1 VRWSLMT
8 ATTLLLMGVPPALAQ
23 QPTPVQEPSFTRQEP
38 SPPPEHLQ
46 RPQAQGSANVEKTSV
61 VVKKDGEKIPASDAK
76 SSAPTKR
83 TVLSE
88 PLPAHVIT
96 RYALGRTPDGDF
108 CVREVTTRRDT
119 PMTEAEGTENS
130 EAIRFAN
137 AAGVARCPD
146 EEGATRSVTPAEV
159 AEPFVR
165 IIPMP
170 VPDPRIPPGHAIT
183 GLPAYLETRGTLSHR
198 VGPAPT
204 ALGPIEVH
212 ATGAYYVDWGDGS
225 PEEGPFPFE
234 GEAHPTGRI
243 LHTYRD
249 TGTYTVTVRVAWSA
263 DWRLGGDSGAVP
275 GLQTEA
281 SIPLEVRQLQAVRL
295 R

>member
-1 VRWSLMT
+1 MRWSLIAAT
-8 ATTLLLMGVPPALAQ
+8 ALVMLLGASVDAEVQGSSTTTQL
-23 QPTPVQEPSFTRQEP
+23 
-38 SPPPEHLQ
+38 PPESPAG
-46 RPQAQGSANVEKTSV
+46 RPGTVAGANEGFTGVRIENPGATSPSSESAAGSRTTR
-61 VVKKDGEKIPASDAK
+61 KIAS
-76 SSAPTKR
+76 R
-83 TVLSE
+83 Q
-88 PLPAHVIT
+88 LPAHVIT
-96 RYALGRTPDGDF
+96 RYALGRTPAGDF

-119 PMTEAEGTENS
+119 PMTKAEGTEYS

-137 AAGVARCPD
+137 AAGIPRCPD
-146 EEGATRSVTPAEV
+146 EEGATRPVTPAEV

-165 IIPMP
+165 TIPMP

-234 GEAHPTGRI
+234 GQAYPSGRI

-249 TGTYTVTVRVAWSA
+249 TGTYTVTVRVGWSA
-263 DWRLGGDSGAVP
+263 DWRLGGDSGTVP

-281 SIPLEVRQLQAVRL
+281 SIPLEVRQLQAVRI

>member
-1 VRWSLMT
+1 VRWALV
-8 ATTLLLMGVPPALAQ
+8 LLLVVTILDGGSVLAEES
-23 QPTPVQEPSFTRQEP
+23 PTTNTTTI
-38 SPPPEHLQ
+38 PPEVPKATAKIGKDYSQLDIEKG
-46 RPQAQGSANVEKTSV
+46 GSALPEK
-61 VVKKDGEKIPASDAK
+61 KASATASGK
-76 SSAPTKR
+76 GSSTK
-83 TVLSE
+83 
-88 PLPAHVIT
+88 PLPKYVIT
-96 RYALGRTPDGDF
+96 RYTLRAGPDGAGCLDT
-108 CVREVTTRRDT
+108 VTTRRDT
-119 PMTEAEGTENS
+119 PMTKAEGDQNNEVW
-130 EAIRFAN
+130 AFAN
-137 AAGVARCPD
+137 RLRLPSCPD

-165 IIPMP
+165 TIPMP
-170 VPDPRIPPGHAIT
+170 VPNPRIPPGHAIT

-225 PEEGPFPFE
+225 PEEGPFAFE
-234 GEAHPTGRI
+234 GEAYPAGRI

-263 DWRLGGDSGAVP
+263 DWRLGGDSGTVP
-275 GLQTEA
+275 GLRTEA

>member
-1 VRWSLMT
+1 MRRSVRAVVSASVVLMV
-8 ATTLLLMGVPPALAQ
+8 ASGSAWGQ
-23 QPTPVQEPSFTRQEP
+23 P
-38 SPPPEHLQ
+38 SPD
-46 RPQAQGSANVEKTSV
+46 RPKTVGEASRNKDSLTVDNRGATVPGAKSQGS
-61 VVKKDGEKIPASDAK
+61 PAS
-76 SSAPTKR
+76 SNNRR
-83 TVLSE
+83 TE
-88 PLPAHVIT
+88 PLPEHVIT
-96 RYALGRTPDGDF
+96 RYHLATAPDGSRCLD
-108 CVREVTTRRDT
+108 EVTTRRDT
-119 PMTEAEGTENS
+119 PMTENEVLDNN

-137 AAGVARCPD
+137 ALGIGRCPD
-146 EEGATRSVTPAEV
+146 DAGAASVITPAEV

-165 IIPMP
+165 TIPMP

-198 VGPAPT
+198 VGPEPT
-204 ALGPIEVH
+204 ALGSIEVH

-225 PEEGPFPFE
+225 PEEGPFAFE
-234 GEAHPTGRI
+234 GEAYPAGRI
-243 LHTYRD
+243 VHSYRD

-263 DWRLGGDSGAVP
+263 DWRLGGDSGTVP

>member
-1 VRWSLMT
+1 MPRTLIIAAVLSFGVIDS
-8 ATTLLLMGVPPALAQ
+8 ASAQQASGAPPTTQPPSYDELPPAVGVVDDDK
-23 QPTPVQEPSFTRQEP
+23 TSFT
-38 SPPPEHLQ
+38 L
-46 RPQAQGSANVEKTSV
+46 T
-61 VVKKDGEKIPASDAK
+61 KDGANKPESQSG
-76 SSAPTKR
+76 SSPSGKKVANR
-83 TVLSE
+83 
-88 PLPAHVIT
+88 PLPKYVVT
-96 RYALGRTPDGDF
+96 RYVMRVGPDGAGCLDT
-108 CVREVTTRRDT
+108 VTTRRDT
-119 PMTEAEGTENS
+119 PMTKAEGDEND
-130 EAIRFAN
+130 EVWLFAN
-137 AAGVARCPD
+137 RLRLAACPD

-165 IIPMP
+165 TIPMP

-225 PEEGPFPFE
+225 PEEGPFAFE
-234 GEAHPTGRI
+234 GEAYPAGRI

-263 DWRLGGDSGAVP
+263 DWRLGGDSGTVP

-281 SIPLEVRQLQAVRL
+281 SIPLEVRQLQAVRI